1 MSGSAVA
8 ESIEQNGKA
17 IVMHSGDTNTA
28 ASTGRPLYRYR
39 FDGTE
44 FDEARLELRVAGLK
58 VEIEP
63 RPLQVLAELLRHPD
77 EVVTKEELFERVW
90 VGRPTVDN
98 VLANAVTKLRK
109 ALGPVVG
116 ERILTLPRI
125 GYRIRGPVERIAVG
139 RRLDSRLELRA
150 GAPVPGREHFVLE
163 AQLQP
168 SLGSEVWLA
177 RHAKTREPRV
187 YKFSADGEKL
197 SLLKREATLYRVLAE
212 TLGERDDFARIL
224 DWNFETAPFFLECEY
239 GGQNLGDWAAAGDAL
254 QALPPDARLAIF
266 LQIAG
271 AVAAAHSVG
280 VLHKD
285 LKPANVLITPRNG
298 GWQLRLT
305 DFGSS
310 RLLDPQRLAELG
322 ITQLGLTIVPGAGGD
337 SSSGTPLYLAPELIA
352 GQPPTI
358 QSDVYA
364 LGLMLYQ
371 LVVGDLR
378 RPMASGWEA
387 DVADVLLCE
396 DIAAAT
402 DGNPARRLA
411 GVTEL
416 IERLNTHDAR
426 RRAGE
431 LMRDAKR
438 RAETAERALERA
450 RARRPLLQTTLAMLI
465 AGLAVSLWFY
475 GQALQSG
482 RQLARQYRIAHALN
496 DFMAQ
501 DLIGA
506 ANPSTSGRSG
516 VSVIEAAKSALPR
529 IDRVFADVPDI
540 RASLH
545 QAMQEALAGLADYDS
560 AVAEGRKA
568 VEAHIKAVPVD
579 RLGLSESRIRL
590 AYGLSRLGRYPEA
603 SATLDAVAA
612 DVAMLAAAYPQ
623 TQIRYWEALSQ
634 IKLDQLDVKGSAAL
648 DRKAWALIQQQ
659 PAAAT
664 AFSERIEFNL
674 ADSLQ
679 MSGETAE
686 SEALLHDL
694 IARQAQSWGPKH
706 WKTQFTTV
714 VLANNLMLQK
724 RFDEAAALLP
734 GAVEAIAAALGATD
748 RRTLMAESVL
758 GYIDLEQ
765 QKFAQALPI
774 FTQVHDGFAH
784 QYGENNQGTI
794 SYLVNLPYATQYNGD
809 ARGAEPLYRR
819 AMSSA
824 LAILQ
829 DGNPQVQMLRYR
841 LADCL
846 LDLKRPDEAGALL
859 KDLDVD
865 SLKASAQL
873 PAWDALLA
881 YQAGRAALQRGD
893 AVAAVPLLQTA
904 VSRLGAAMA
913 PTLATFRKRDGDLV
927 AIASARIGR

>member
-1 MSGSAVA
+1 MQPPSPQVA
-8 ESIEQNGKA
+8 
-17 IVMHSGDTNTA
+17 T
-28 ASTGRPLYRYR
+28 PLYRYR
-39 FDGTE
+39 FDGAE

-58 VEIEP
+58 VEIEQ

-90 VGRPTVDN
+90 AGRPTVDN
-98 VLANAVTKLRK
+98 VLASAVTKLRK
-109 ALGPVVG
+109 ALGPAAS

-125 GYRIRGPVERIAVG
+125 GYRIKGPVERIAVG

-150 GAPVPGREHFVLE
+150 GAQVPGREHFVLE
-163 AQLQP
+163 AQLNP
-168 SLGSEVWLA
+168 SRGSEVWLA

-212 TLGERDDFARIL
+212 TLGEREDFARIV

-239 GGQNLGDWAAAGDAL
+239 GGRNLGDWAAAGDEL
-254 QALPPDARLAIF
+254 QQLPLDARLGIF

-322 ITQLGLTIVPGAGGD
+322 ITQLGLTIVPGAGND
-337 SSSGTPLYLAPELIA
+337 STSGTPLYLAPELIA

-371 LVVGDLR
+371 LIVGDLR

-387 DVADVLLCE
+387 DITDELLRE
-396 DIAAAT
+396 DIGAAT

-411 GVTEL
+411 GVAEL
-416 IERLNTHDAR
+416 IERLNTRDAR

-431 LMRDAKR
+431 QMRDAEH
-438 RAETAERALERA
+438 RAEAAERVLERT
-450 RARRPLLQTTLAMLI
+450 RARRPLLVAALAILI
-465 AGLAVSLWFY
+465 AGLTVSLWFY
-475 GQALQSG
+475 AQALQSG
-482 RQLARQYRIAHALN
+482 RQLARQVRIAHAVN
-496 DFMAQ
+496 DFVAL

-516 VSVIEAAKSALPR
+516 VTVIEAAKSALPR
-529 IDRVFADVPDI
+529 IDTAFADAPDI
-540 RASLH
+540 QASLH

-568 VEAHIKAVPVD
+568 VDAHMKSVPVD
-579 RLGLSESRIRL
+579 ALGLSESRIRL
-590 AYGLSRLGRYPEA
+590 AYGLSKLGRYPEA
-603 SATLDAVAA
+603 GATLDAAAPEVAA
-612 DVAMLAAAYPQ
+612 LAAAHPQ

-634 IKLDQLDVKGSAAL
+634 IKLEQLDAKGAAAL
-648 DRKAWALIQQQ
+648 DRKAWALMQRL
-659 PAAAT
+659 PDAAT

-694 IARQAQSWGPKH
+694 IARQAQTWGPKH

-724 RFDEAAALLP
+724 RFDEAAQLLP
-734 GAVEAIAAALGATD
+734 GAVEAISAALGAAD

-774 FTQVHDGFAH
+774 FTLVHDGFAR

-794 SYLVNLPYATQYNGD
+794 SYLSNLAYATQYNGD
-809 ARGAEPLYRR
+809 PRGAEPLYRR
-819 AMSSA
+819 ALASA

-829 DGNPQVQMLRYR
+829 DDNPQVQFLRYR

-846 LDLKRPDEAGALL
+846 LDLKRPDEATALL
-859 KDLDVD
+859 NDLNAD
-865 SLKASAQL
+865 SLKASSQL

-881 YQAGRAALQRGD
+881 YQAGRLALQRGN
-893 AVAAVPLLQTA
+893 AAAALPLLQKA
-904 VSRLGAAMA
+904 VSELGNKMA

-927 AIASARIGR
+927 TLAANRISR